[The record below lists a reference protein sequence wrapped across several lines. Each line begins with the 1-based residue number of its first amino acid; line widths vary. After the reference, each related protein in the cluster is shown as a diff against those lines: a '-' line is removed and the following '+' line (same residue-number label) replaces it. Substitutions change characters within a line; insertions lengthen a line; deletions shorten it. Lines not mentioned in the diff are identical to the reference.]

1 MLPHLIFA
9 RVTFYLSLIAVDVQ
23 NCGLTEQSAATALKM
38 MSSNT
43 TVVILDIRHNVD
55 ICMESLTKLRAAL
68 RENERGVGGQVSA
81 LCLHKREREKC
92 VYLDNN

>member
-1 MLPHLIFA
+1 M
-9 RVTFYLSLIAVDVQ
+9 DVQ

-81 LCLHKREREKC
+81 LCFFNREREKY